1 MSEKLAWKRVLLKLS
16 GEALAGGE
24 PLGID
29 AAVVGRIAGEIAAAH
44 ALGAEIGVVIGGGNL
59 FRGAWLE
66 KQGTDRVTGDHMGMM
81 ATVMNALAMR
91 EALRARG
98 VEARVLSGLP
108 MPTVAETFTQRGASE
123 AFARDRVVLFAGG
136 LGTPFL
142 TTDTTAAMRASEMR
156 CDAILKA
163 TNVDGVY
170 TADPKKDPNAT
181 RFDRLTFD
189 EAIRRDLKVLDT
201 AAFALARDNGIPIIV
216 FSAQEPGAL
225 IDVLKGTAAA
235 TVVAGRDPRG
245 G

>member
-29 AAVVGRIAGEIAAAH
+29 TAIVGRIADEIAAAH
-44 ALGAEIGVVIGGGNL
+44 AIGAEIGVVIGGGNL

-98 VEARVLSGLP
+98 VAAHVFSGLP
-108 MPTVAETFTQRGASE
+108 MPTVADGFTQRDATE
-123 AFARDRVVLFAGG
+123 AFARDGVVLFAGG
-136 LGTPFL
+136 SGSPFL

-163 TNVDGVY
+163 TNVDGIY
-170 TADPKKDPNAT
+170 TADPKTDPTAT

-201 AAFALARDNGIPIIV
+201 AAFALARDNRIPIIV

-225 IDVLKGTAAA
+225 IDVLKGAGKA
-235 TVVAGRDPRG
+235 TVVAGRD
-245 G
+245 

>member
-29 AAVVGRIAGEIAAAH
+29 TSVVGRIADEIAAAR
-44 ALGAEIGVVIGGGNL
+44 AAGAEIGIVIGGGNL
-59 FRGAWLE
+59 FRGAWLQ

-98 VEARVLSGLP
+98 VTARVFSGLP
-108 MPTVAETFTQRGASE
+108 MPTVADTFNQRDAAE
-123 AFARDRVVLFAGG
+123 AFSRDGVVLFAGG

-163 TNVDGVY
+163 TNVDGIY
-170 TADPKKDPNAT
+170 TADPKKDPTAT

-225 IDVLKGTAAA
+225 IDVLKGTGKA
-235 TVVAGRDPRG
+235 TVVAGRD
-245 G
+245 

>member
-1 MSEKLAWKRVLLKLS
+1 MTAPLAWKRVLLKLS
-16 GEALAGGE
+16 GEALAGDQ

-29 AAVVGRIAGEIAAAH
+29 TTVVGRIADEIVAAR
-44 ALGAEIGVVIGGGNL
+44 ALGAEIGIVIGGGNL
-59 FRGAWLE
+59 FRGAWLQ

-98 VEARVLSGLP
+98 VEAPVFSGLP
-108 MPTVAETFTQRGASE
+108 MPTVADTFTQRAATRALAVEGVA
-123 AFARDRVVLFAGG
+123 LFAGG

-170 TADPKKDPNAT
+170 TADPKKDPAAT

-201 AAFALARDNGIPIIV
+201 SAFALARDNAIPIIV
-216 FSAQEPGAL
+216 FSLKEPGTL
-225 IDVLKGTAAA
+225 IDVLQGSGRA
-235 TVVAGRDPRG
+235 TVVAGRDD
-245 G
+245 

>member
-16 GEALAGGE
+16 GEALAGDQ

-29 AAVVGRIAGEIAAAH
+29 TTIVGRIADEIAGARAA
-44 ALGAEIGVVIGGGNL
+44 GAEIGVVIGGGNL

-98 VEARVLSGLP
+98 IAARVFTGLP
-108 MPTVAETFTQRGASE
+108 MPTVADGFTQRDAMR
-123 AFARDRVVLFAGG
+123 AFDRDGVVLFAGG

-156 CDAILKA
+156 CDALLKA
-163 TNVDGVY
+163 TNVDGIY
-170 TADPKKDPNAT
+170 TADPKKDPTAT
-181 RFDRLTFD
+181 RFDRLSFD

-225 IDVLKGTAAA
+225 IDVLKGTGKA
-235 TVVAGRDPRG
+235 TVVAGRD
-245 G
+245 

>member
-1 MSEKLAWKRVLLKLS
+1 MTASLAWRRVLLKLS
-16 GEALAGGE
+16 GEALAGDQ

-29 AAVVGRIAGEIAAAH
+29 TDVVGRIADDIAAAR
-44 ALGAEIGVVIGGGNL
+44 AIGAEIGIVIGGGTL
-59 FRGAWLE
+59 FRGAWLQ

-98 VEARVLSGLP
+98 VEAAVFSGLP
-108 MPTVAETFTQRGASE
+108 MPTVADTFTQRDAAR
-123 AFARDRVVLFAGG
+123 AFSRDGVVLFAGG

-170 TADPKKDPNAT
+170 TADPKKDPSAT

-201 AAFALARDNGIPIIV
+201 SAFALARDNAIPIIV

-225 IDVLKGTAAA
+225 IDVLKGTATA
-235 TVVAGRDPRG
+235 TVVAGRD
-245 G
+245 

>member
-1 MSEKLAWKRVLLKLS
+1 MSVKLAWKRVLLKLS
-16 GEALAGGE
+16 GEALAGDA

-29 AAVVGRIAGEIAAAH
+29 TAIVGRLADEVVAARAI
-44 ALGAEIGVVIGGGNL
+44 GAEIGIVIGGGNL

-91 EALRARG
+91 EALAARG
-98 VEARVLSGLP
+98 VEAAVFSGLP
-108 MPTVAETFTQRGASE
+108 MPTVCDTFTQRHAL
-123 AFARDRVVLFAGG
+123 ARWAKDGVVLFAGG

-163 TNVDGVY
+163 TNVDGIY
-170 TADPKKDPNAT
+170 TADPKTDPTAT
-181 RFDRLTFD
+181 RFERLTFD

-201 AAFALARDNGIPIIV
+201 AAFALARDNAIPIIV
-216 FSAQEPGAL
+216 FSAREPGAL
-225 IDVLKGTAAA
+225 IDVLTGTGKA
-235 TVVAGRDPRG
+235 TVVAGRD
-245 G
+245 

>member
-1 MSEKLAWKRVLLKLS
+1 MSAPLAWKRVLVKLS
-16 GEALAGGE
+16 GEALAGDQ

-29 AAVVGRIAGEIAAAH
+29 TAVVGRVADDIVAARA
-44 ALGAEIGVVIGGGNL
+44 AGAEIGIVIGGGNL

-98 VEARVLSGLP
+98 VEAPVFSGLP
-108 MPTVAETFTQRGASE
+108 MPTVCDTFTQRE
-123 AFARDRVVLFAGG
+123 AMRAMAETGVALFAGG
-136 LGTPFL
+136 LGSPFL
-142 TTDTTAAMRASEMR
+142 TTDTTAAMRASELR

-163 TNVDGVY
+163 TNVDGIY
-170 TADPKKDPNAT
+170 TADPKKDPTAT

-201 AAFALARDNGIPIIV
+201 SAFALARDNAIPIIV
-216 FSAQEPGAL
+216 FALKEPGAL
-225 IDVLKGTAAA
+225 IDVLKGSGRA
-235 TVVAGRDPRG
+235 TIVAGRDA
-245 G
+245 

>member
-1 MSEKLAWKRVLLKLS
+1 MSGKLAWKRVLLKLS

-29 AAVVGRIAGEIAAAH
+29 SAIVGRIADEIAAVH
-44 ALGAEIGVVIGGGNL
+44 AIGAEIGVVIGGGNL

-91 EALRARG
+91 EALGARG
-98 VEARVLSGLP
+98 IEARVFTGLA
-108 MPTVAETFTQRGASE
+108 MPTVADGFTQRDALA

-170 TADPKKDPNAT
+170 TADPKKDPTAT

-225 IDVLKGTAAA
+225 IDVLKGEAVA
-235 TVVAGRDPRG
+235 TVVAGRDSRG

>member
-1 MSEKLAWKRVLLKLS
+1 MTAPLAWKRVLLKLS
-16 GEALAGGE
+16 GEALAGDQ

-29 AAVVGRIAGEIAAAH
+29 TGIVGRLADEIAAAR
-44 ALGAEIGVVIGGGNL
+44 AIGAEIGLVIGGGNL

-91 EALRARG
+91 EALRARN
-98 VEARVLSGLP
+98 VAAHVFSGLP
-108 MPTVAETFTQRGASE
+108 MPTVCDTFTQRDATR
-123 AFARDRVVLFAGG
+123 AFAEDGVVLFAGG

-163 TNVDGVY
+163 TNVDGIY
-170 TADPKKDPNAT
+170 TADPKKDPTAT

-189 EAIRRDLKVLDT
+189 EAIRRDLAVLDT
-201 AAFALARDNGIPIIV
+201 AAFALARDNAIPIIV
-216 FSAQEPGAL
+216 FSAREPGAL
-225 IDVLKGTAAA
+225 IDVLKGTGRA
-235 TVVAGRDPRG
+235 TVVAGRDPRRG
-245 G
+245 

>member
-1 MSEKLAWKRVLLKLS
+1 MTTAPLAWKRVLLKLS
-16 GEALAGGE
+16 GEALAGDQ

-29 AAVVGRIAGEIAAAH
+29 SAIVGRIADDIAACH

-98 VEARVLSGLP
+98 VEARVFTGLP
-108 MPTVAETFTQRGASE
+108 MPTVADGFTQRDALA

-170 TADPKKDPNAT
+170 TADPKKDATAT

-201 AAFALARDNGIPIIV
+201 AAFALARDNRIPIIV
-216 FSAQEPGAL
+216 FSAQKPGAL
-225 IDVLKGTAAA
+225 IDVLKGTAVA
-235 TVVAGRDPRG
+235 TVVAGRDP
-245 G
+245 